1 MSWKFTRR
9 FFLVLFCLQLAAPV
23 SLSAPAQP
31 AAPQVSSI
39 APGIAVTE
47 STETDLVLDLHFDQ
61 PILTIVQQGS
71 TTYTDISMGDEFGA
85 TGQPGYPQ
93 LPLTARMVA
102 LPPGATATLT
112 LSAAVWQTQSVSQ
125 PLLPSPRFDFADQTS
140 VEEGAAVV
148 PLVARDPAAYAEDAW
163 QPAAPVRLGEP
174 ARLRDQDMLTVE
186 FYPVR
191 YNPARGEIA
200 WLTQAHVVIH
210 FAGGQPAPAARP
222 DPYFESTLAAT
233 VLNYDT
239 ARAWRTASAPA
250 TLPDFV
256 PATGDVRMVVREN
269 GLNRVTYDDLINL
282 GYDDISQ
289 WPTIFF
295 TISNKRG
302 EVARD
307 ITDSNSNG
315 RLDPGDAIYFYGQEP
330 DLTYYTLDNIYWLRV
345 DNEAPGL
352 AMTSRSA
359 PPDGAPAPSYFKTTL
374 RTKQE
379 NWRWSQHMVPWQAWW
394 WDQFQLGYPGAYR
407 DYTFNLPEVATVPLS
422 ATVSVR
428 IGGRYSWPEYNPD
441 HHNKVYINGDP
452 TPVIN
457 SFWDGRTLI
466 DLAGNLDQANLV
478 SGNNTLR
485 LETIV
490 SDVGRPANAQV
501 DWTYFKWV
509 DVTYYRHYTAV
520 NQELEFSQETPGTWR
535 FVLTGLTNPGA
546 QVFDITDPQT
556 PVRMT
561 NGAAGPGTFSIQDTT
576 TPDQRFLAVGASAV
590 RTPAAMSLYIAY
602 STNLRDTTRQADYIF
617 ITHPNFA
624 STLQPLITHRQSQ
637 GYDVVVADINAVYDQ
652 FNAGIVD
659 AEAIRTFFDYAY
671 HSWTAPAPAYALLVG
686 GSNFNPH
693 GRNTAYYGPQQ
704 PVYVPTIDLM
714 IDPYQGESAADAYF
728 AAISGNDPLPDIY
741 LGRLPVMSTTD
752 LTTVVNKIIAYEQN
766 PTRGA
771 WQNDILFVAD
781 NTDDAG
787 NFEAV
792 SEAIIATYLT
802 SPGWDL
808 RKVYYNPGMVNPPD
822 PYYNTVDLA
831 RGAIRT
837 KWSQG
842 VALAN
847 YVGHAFLDYWGSTVT
862 DQQWHNNDTPTL
874 YNGSK
879 LPFLISLDCLDG
891 YFDYPNRPSM
901 AEKFL
906 THNNGGTVAHF
917 APSGLGIAT
926 GHDYLHRGFYYAI
939 VNKHVLQTGPVVMAA
954 KINLH
959 TNVPNYFQ
967 DLLYT
972 FGLIGDP
979 AMSLVP
985 LCRTTDINCDNRVN
999 IVDIQKVSA
1008 HWNTSSGQTGYV
1020 GRYDV
1025 TNDGS
1030 ISIADIIAT
1039 ATDYGWSQ

>member
-1 MSWKFTRR
+1 MYWKFTRR
-9 FFLVLFCLQLAAPV
+9 FLLVLFCLQLVAPV
-23 SLSAPAQP
+23 SLAAPAQP
-31 AAPQVSSI
+31 APVT
-39 APGIAVTE
+39 PGIQVIA
-47 STETDLVLDLHFDQ
+47 STETDLVLDLVFNQ
-61 PILTIVQQGS
+61 PTISVVQRDNA
-71 TTYTDISMGDEFGA
+71 TYTEVNMGAEFGVTA
-85 TGQPGYPQ
+85 QPGHPQ
-93 LPLTARMVA
+93 LPLLVRMAA

-112 LSAAVWQTQSVSQ
+112 VSDAVWQTQAVSF
-125 PLLPSPRFDFADQTS
+125 PLLPAPRFDFADQTQ
-140 VEEGAAVV
+140 VEDGAAVAPV
-148 PLVARDPAAYAEDAW
+148 YARDAAAYAADAW
-163 QPAAPVRLGEP
+163 QPAAPVRLAES
-174 ARLRDQDMLTVE
+174 ARLRDQEMLTIE

-191 YNPARGEIA
+191 YNPVAGHIA
-200 WLTQAHVVIH
+200 WLSQAHVVIH
-210 FAGGQPAPAARP
+210 FAGGQPVTAARP

-233 VLNYDT
+233 VLNYET
-239 ARAWRTASAPA
+239 GRAWRTASAPV

-269 GLNRVTYDDLINL
+269 GLNRITYDDLMNL

-295 TISNKRG
+295 TISNKG
-302 EVARD
+302 SEVARD
-307 ITDSNSNG
+307 ITDLNSNG

-345 DNEAPGL
+345 NSEAPGL

-359 PPDGAPAPSYFKTTL
+359 PPAGASAPSYFKTTL

-394 WDQFQLGYPGAYR
+394 WDQFQLNYPGGYR
-407 DYTFNLPEVATVPLS
+407 DYTFSLPNVATVPVS
-422 ATVSVR
+422 ATIAVR

-441 HHNKVYINGDP
+441 HHNKIYINGDP

-457 SFWDGRTLI
+457 TFWDGRILI
-466 DLAGNLDQANLV
+466 DLAGNMNQAGLV
-478 SGNNTLR
+478 SGNNSMR
-485 LETIV
+485 LETII
-490 SDVGRPANAQV
+490 SDVGRPADARV
-501 DWTYFKWV
+501 DWTYLKWI
-509 DVTYYRHYTAV
+509 DVTYYRNYVAV
-520 NQELEFSQETPGTWR
+520 NQELEFSQETPGAWLFTISG
-535 FVLTGLTNPGA
+535 LTGPSV
-546 QVFDITDPQT
+546 QVFEITDPRA
-556 PVRMT
+556 PIRIT
-561 NGAAGPGTFSIQDTT
+561 NGVAGPDSFSIQDTT
-576 TPDQRFLAVGASAV
+576 TPDQRFLALGASAV
-590 RTPAAMSLYIAY
+590 RTPAAMSLYSAY

-617 ITHPNFA
+617 ITHPMFA
-624 STLQPLITHRQSQ
+624 NTLQPLITHRQSQ

-659 AEAIRTFFDYAY
+659 AEAIRTFLDHAY
-671 HSWTAPAPAYALLVG
+671 HSWAAPAPAYVLLVG

-693 GRNTAYYGPQQ
+693 GHNTAYYGPQQ

-728 AAISGNDPLPDIY
+728 AIISGTDPLPDMY
-741 LGRLPVMSTTD
+741 LGRLPVMTTTD
-752 LTTVVNKIIAYEQN
+752 LTTAVNKIINYERS
-766 PTRGA
+766 PSRGA

-781 NTDDAG
+781 NTDNAG

-792 SEAIIATYLT
+792 SEAIIASYLT
-802 SPGWDL
+802 SPSWDI

-874 YNGSK
+874 YNGAK

-926 GHDYLHRGFYYAI
+926 GHDYLHRGFYDAI
-939 VNKHVLQTGPVVMAA
+939 VNNHVLQTGPVTMAA
-954 KINLH
+954 KINLYTH
-959 TNVPNYFQ
+959 ASSFFQ

-972 FGLIGDP
+972 FDLIGDP

-999 IVDIQKVSA
+999 IVDIQNVAA
-1008 HWNTSSGQTGYV
+1008 HWNTSSGQGGYI

-1025 TNDGS
+1025 TNDGTIN
-1030 ISIADIIAT
+1030 ISDIIA
-1039 ATDYGWSQ
+1039 AAADYGWSQ